1 MTLNRKF
8 VLDNRPQGEATA
20 SNTASKKNN
29 SEVTY
34 SGTTPVAH
42 NPTVNNIS
50 AAACITNGVAPAGG
64 GKKKITTEAMLASKA
79 RRVDRRGIAQ
89 VGPCATASSARTAAR
104 DVDAM
109 LPPMHTTTGL
119 CNTPAAASKT
129 LH

>member
-1 MTLNRKF
+1 MADANDENTTC
-8 VLDNRPQGEATA
+8 GEATA

-64 GKKKITTEAMLASKA
+64 GRKKITTETMLTSKA
-79 RRVDRRGIAQ
+79 KRVDRRGIAQ
-89 VGPCATASSARTAAR
+89 ADPCATVSSAKTEAR
-104 DVDAM
+104 DEDVM
-109 LPPMHTTTGL
+109 LPPMHTTTSVRTAL
-119 CNTPAAASKT
+119 LTARNT
-129 LH
+129 LN